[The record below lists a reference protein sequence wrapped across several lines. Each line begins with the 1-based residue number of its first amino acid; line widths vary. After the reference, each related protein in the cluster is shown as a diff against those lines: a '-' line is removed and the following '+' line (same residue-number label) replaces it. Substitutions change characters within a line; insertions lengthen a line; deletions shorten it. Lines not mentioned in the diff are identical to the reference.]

1 MDNFFLTLY
10 KYFQTRKLLL
20 VAILIIVV
28 GACVY
33 DIFKLKPE
41 EDISKFVPKDE
52 KLKKYADVFE
62 NIKINDKLI
71 ICVSLSDEK
80 KEPQPDLL
88 IKTGSDLA
96 KNLKKK
102 LQPEYIKDITYETSG
117 DQMLEI
123 YSSFYNNLPFY
134 LNDEDYRKIE
144 ELITAEKI
152 DTTIHNDFKTLITP
166 AGLVMKDMIVRDPLS
181 LTRFAIAKLSSVKV
195 DGSYEIYND
204 HIFSKDRK
212 NLLIFVNTSN
222 ASNETAKNSELIKKL
237 DDEIV
242 QIESKY
248 VGTKIYYYGA
258 VAVGVGNADQLK
270 FDTYLTMLIALVL
283 IFILLG
289 YFFRQKRV
297 ILFITLPVVFGALF
311 SLALMYVFKTKISAI
326 AVGSASIVLGIAIN
340 YSIHFFTH
348 LKHTGSVKT
357 VIKDLS
363 SPLTIGSTTTIG
375 AFLSLLFV
383 KSEALR
389 DFGLFSG
396 LVLIGTV
403 LFTLIVLPHLA
414 KSLMKKYS
422 AYKVHEPNFIEN
434 ISAYHFERNRYLI
447 FFMVLLTIIFIFL
460 SQNVKFESDMTKM
473 GYMSEKLQTAELKL
487 NNISDSSLKTVYVVS
502 LGKNLQQALNNNNKY
517 TPLLNKLKDEKLIKS
532 FTSVSSLL
540 LSDSIQDE
548 KIKKW
553 NNFWTDKRKAE
564 VKENIIN
571 SGAKYKFRPDAFA
584 KFFSTID
591 KKYERLSESDMAQIK
606 KLFLDEY
613 ITEKKGMSMVVTII
627 KTKEKN
633 KSKITASFPAGDD
646 NLVVID
652 KAFMAKQYSGII
664 VSDFNTILLYT
675 SLLVFVFLVIL
686 YGRIELG
693 LIAFLP
699 MMISWFWIL
708 GMMSILDL
716 KFNVINIILSAFI
729 FGCGD
734 DFSIFIMDGLLTEYK
749 TGKKNINS
757 FKTAVFLSALTM
769 IIGIGVLIFAKHP
782 ALKSIAVITIA
793 GMFSVV
799 LLSYT
804 VAPVIFNWMVYTNG
818 RKRAFPLTLYH
829 LSYAFFSYSYYFG
842 ACLSAIFAGSIAYIL
857 PIGNRR
863 KKQFAHYLIWLACRT
878 TLFVMFIA
886 KKRFIN
892 FSKDTFKKPAVIVCN
907 HQSMIDIPL
916 TLALSPKVIMIISE
930 KYWNSKILG
939 RITRMAG
946 FLPNSYDHKGIEEK
960 YQQYV
965 DEGYSLLVFAEG
977 TRSFDTKLQR
987 FHKGAAYFAEKLNL
1001 DILPVIIHG
1010 TSHYIRKKEY
1020 FGKKSIITVKC
1031 LDRITPDNPEFK
1043 AEYSERTK
1051 LLQKFFHKEFEK
1063 VLELYDDP
1071 DFYKDQLIRNYIYKG
1086 PVLEWYLR
1094 VKLKLEDN
1102 YRQFHELIPKN
1113 AKILDIGCGY
1123 GFLSYMLSFLSEK
1136 RFITGI
1142 DYDQEKIE
1150 IANNC
1155 LSKNDRLNFL
1165 DGDIAEMELNNF
1177 DVFVLS
1183 DILHYLQ
1190 ENQQRLVLE
1199 KCIDHLNESGK
1210 IIIRDGD
1217 KSLEKRHKGTK
1228 ITEFFSTRFF
1238 HFNKTKETGL
1248 CFLSRQTI
1256 SELAAE
1262 RGLKLQIIDN
1272 AKFTSNIFYIIEK

>member
-1 MDNFFLTLY
+1 V
-10 KYFQTRKLLL
+10 L
-20 VAILIIVV
+20 VIVA
-28 GACVY
+28 ACVY

-62 NIKINDKLI
+62 NIKVNDKLI

-80 KEPQPDLL
+80 KAPQPEVLM
-88 IKTGSDLA
+88 KAGSELA
-96 KNLKKK
+96 KNLKEK
-102 LQPEYIKDITYETSG
+102 LQPEYIKEITFKTSG
-117 DQMLEI
+117 DQMLDM
-123 YSSFYNNLPFY
+123 YSSFYNNMPFY
-134 LNDEDYRKIE
+134 LDDDDYTKIE
-144 ELITAEKI
+144 ELLSAEKI
-152 DTTIHNDFKTLITP
+152 DTALQKDFKTLVTP
-166 AGLVMKDMIVRDPLS
+166 AGMVMKDMIVRDPLS
-181 LTRFAIAKLSSVKV
+181 LTRFAIAKLSSVRV

-204 HIFSKDRK
+204 FIFSKDRK
-212 NLLIFVNTSN
+212 NLLIFINTSN
-222 ASNETAKNSELIKKL
+222 PSNETAKNSDFINQL
-237 DDEIV
+237 DDEIAIV
-242 QIESKY
+242 ESKY
-248 VGTKIYYYGA
+248 SGTKIYYYGA

-270 FDTYLTMLIALVL
+270 TDTYLTMLIALVL

-289 YFFRQKRV
+289 YFFRKKRV
-297 ILFITLPVVFGALF
+297 ILFITLPVAFGAIF
-311 SLALMYVFKTKISAI
+311 SLAMMYVFKTKISAI

-348 LKHTGSVKT
+348 LKHTGSVKE
-357 VIKDLS
+357 VIRDLT

-389 DFGLFSG
+389 DFGLFSA

-414 KSLMKKYS
+414 KTLMKKEGDYQ
-422 AYKVHEPNFIEN
+422 VHEPNFIEN

-447 FFMVLLTIIFIFL
+447 LIMAVLTVIFFFL
-460 SQNVKFESDMTKM
+460 AQNVKFESDMTKM
-473 GYMSEKLQTAELKL
+473 GYMSERLQASEMKL
-487 NNISDSSLKTVYVVS
+487 NSISDSSLKTIYVVS
-502 LGKNLQQALNNNNKY
+502 LGKNLQEALNNNNKY
-517 TPLLNKLKDEKLIKS
+517 TPLFNKLKDENLIKS
-532 FTSVSSLL
+532 YSSVSSLL

-553 NNFWTDKRKAE
+553 NNFWTDERKAE
-564 VKENIIN
+564 VKKNIIN
-571 SGAKYKFRPDAFA
+571 SGSKYKFRTDAFST
-584 KFFSTID
+584 FFNTID
-591 KKYERLSESDMAQIK
+591 KKYKRLSDADIAQLK

-613 ITEKKGMSMVVTII
+613 ITEKKEMSMVVTII

-633 KSKITASFPAGDD
+633 KPKVTDAFPDD
-646 NLVVID
+646 DDLVVID
-652 KAFMAKQYSGII
+652 KAYMAKQYSGII
-664 VSDFNTILLYT
+664 ASDFNTILLFT
-675 SLLVFVFLVIL
+675 SLLVFVFLVML

-699 MMISWFWIL
+699 MVISWFWIL

-734 DFSIFIMDGLLTEYK
+734 DFSIFIMDGLLKEYK
-749 TGKKNINS
+749 TGKKNIDS

-799 LLSYT
+799 MLSYT
-804 VAPVIFNWMVYTNG
+804 VAPVIFRWMVYANG

-829 LSYAFFSYSYYFG
+829 VLYAFFSYSYYFG
-842 ACLSAIFAGSIAYIL
+842 ACVSAILIGSLAYLL
-857 PIGNRR
+857 PIGKRR
-863 KKQFAHYLIWLACRT
+863 KKHFAHYLIWLACRT
-878 TLFVMFIA
+878 TLYVMFIA

-892 FSKDTFKKPAVIVCN
+892 YSKDTFKKPAVIMCN

-939 RITRMAG
+939 GITRLAG
-946 FLPNSYDHKGIEEK
+946 FLPNSYDHKGIMEQ

-977 TRSFDTKLQR
+977 TRSYDTKLQR

-1001 DILPVIIHG
+1001 DILPVVIHG

-1020 FGKKSIITVKC
+1020 FGKKSIITVKY
-1031 LDRITPDNPEFK
+1031 LDRISPENPSFK
-1043 AEYSERTK
+1043 ADYSERTK
-1051 LLQKFFHKEFEK
+1051 LLRKYFQIEFDK
-1063 VLELYDDP
+1063 VLELYNDP

-1094 VKLKLEDN
+1094 VKLKLEHN
-1102 YRQFHELIPKN
+1102 YRPFHDLIPKE
-1113 AKILDIGCGY
+1113 AKIIDIGCGY

-1136 RFITGI
+1136 RYITGL
-1142 DYDQEKIE
+1142 DYDLEKIE

-1155 LSKNDRLNFL
+1155 LSKNERLTFL
-1165 DGDIAEMELNNF
+1165 YGDIAEMQIDNF

-1190 ENQQRLVLE
+1190 EDQQKMVIE
-1199 KCIDHLNESGK
+1199 KCIDHLNENGR
-1210 IIIRDGD
+1210 IIIRDAD
-1217 KSLEKRHKGTK
+1217 KSLAKRHKGTK
-1228 ITEFFSTRFF
+1228 ITEFFSTKFF
-1238 HFNKTKETGL
+1238 HFNKTKESGL
-1248 CFLSRQTI
+1248 CFIQRQTM
-1256 SELAAE
+1256 SELAE
-1262 RGLKLQIIDN
+1262 KKGLRLQIIDN
-1272 AKFTSNIFYIIEK
+1272 SKFTSNIFYIIEK